1 MCLLTW
7 LFSLICWWRSST
19 LWTEWTKVS
28 SLYSVLLTIQPFF
41 PLYPWPVFEHLH
53 LTRGVCVF
61 QVHWILLFLC
71 CCGCVC
77 WAHWVLCWCHRGRTQ
92 CESWSSPLF
101 CSWGSQW
108 ACSICWHSWELL
120 MYDHKHTWEGFIL
133 SAYNIHSYT
142 VHTVFYKL
150 QSYVVSVLIDTDLI
164 WCMHRFAIR

>member
-1 MCLLTW
+1 MSFWSNVSFNLAVLINLLVAFFYP
-7 LFSLICWWRSST
+7 LDGMDESELSLQCPPHDS
-19 LWTEWTKVS
+19 
-28 SLYSVLLTIQPFF
+28 PF
-41 PLYPWPVFEHLH
+41 LSHNNAFEHLN
-53 LTRGVCVF
+53 LTHGVF

-120 MYDHKHTWEGFIL
+120 MYNHKYTWEGFIL
-133 SAYNIHSYT
+133 SAYN
-142 VHTVFYKL
+142 HTLCTQFL
-150 QSYVVSVLIDTDLI
+150 QSYCYYASLLTLTSFCVCTGL
-164 WCMHRFAIR
+164 